1 MTPMTTPVLQVDDV
15 VKDYRSGV
23 RANDGISLEVAAGEV
38 FGLLGHN
45 GAGKTTL
52 LNQVVGIAKPTSGG
66 IRIQGR
72 DAVAD
77 PPMARRICSMQPQ
90 AQAPLAGV
98 TPEESIELMARIRGA
113 SRYRARKRTSE
124 LIEALDIGGWA
135 RTKGERLSGGVQRLT
150 AFAMAVAQPG
160 KLVMLD
166 EPTNDVDPVRRR
178 LLWEEVRQLAGAGC
192 AVVLVTHNVL
202 EAERAVDRL
211 VILDEGR
218 VVAHG
223 TPTQLRGDHGGQ
235 LRMEVVA
242 VRAEDAHAI
251 AERAVTGQVPGTQA
265 PLLAGRRV
273 MVPID
278 VDAAA
283 EALAWAQEE
292 QRAGTIDEFAFNPV
306 SLEDIYIRL
315 VGTENDRSEEADDA
329 SLDT

>member
-1 MTPMTTPVLQVDDV
+1 MTAPVLRIDDV

-38 FGLLGHN
+38 FGMLGHN

-52 LNQVVGIAKPTSGG
+52 LNQVVGIAKPTSGD

-98 TPEESIELMARIRGA
+98 TPAESIELMARIRGA
-113 SRYRARKRTSE
+113 SRNRARQRTDE
-124 LIEALDIGGWA
+124 LIEALDIGLWA

-178 LLWEEVRQLAGAGC
+178 LLWAQVRELAGAGC

-223 TPTQLRGDHGGQ
+223 TPAQLRGDHGGQ

-242 VRAEDAHAI
+242 VRIEEARAI
-251 AERAVTGQVPGTQA
+251 AERAVSEQPYGTQ
-265 PLLAGRRV
+265 PPVVAGRRV
-273 MVPID
+273 MVPIE

-283 EALAWAQEE
+283 EAMAWAQGE

-315 VGTENDRSEEADDA
+315 VGAESDDAGEEADDA
-329 SLDT
+329 SLDA